1 MLHKSI
7 ILYLKVI
14 DLDTYQAA
22 PPPTHT
28 LCRRW
33 NGAHFPT
40 VACKGGGDLIKSP
53 LLIF

>member
-22 PPPTHT
+22 PPNFVDAG
-28 LCRRW
+28 L
-33 NGAHFPT
+33 
-40 VACKGGGDLIKSP
+40 V
-53 LLIF
+53 LIFLL